1 MIRLSVAQLTE
12 IKNHGKEA
20 YPEECCGA
28 MLGELESSASSS
40 GQIKFTKRIV
50 RIENNWGNN
59 EAGSR
64 HRRFAITAKDY
75 QELEETA
82 KKAQLV
88 LLGFYH
94 THPDHPAKPSA
105 LKYNRSFVFYFLR
118 MALYFQFF
126 IFCIF
131 SLIGYKVWKEK
142 KAFSLKSKYNEG
154 TSNGFKFRCS
164 RYCHRKIRSIS
175 IKKY

>member
-59 EAGSR
+59 EAESR

-105 LKYNRSFVFYFLR
+105 TDLSYAWPFFSYIILSIGKGSPKEILSYELNLESKQFSEELLK
-118 MALYFQFF
+118 
-126 IFCIF
+126 I
-131 SLIGYKVWKEK
+131 E
-142 KAFSLKSKYNEG
+142 
-154 TSNGFKFRCS
+154 
-164 RYCHRKIRSIS
+164 
-175 IKKY
+175 